1 MLGFGLE
8 SHLDSNPTLESTN
21 PYLFSV
27 EKALVDLA
35 RLLQLHNL
43 LRRLQ
48 VGQVHV
54 RDHVRQPTPLL
65 HAKRRGL
72 RAQEG
77 SINSTA

>member
-1 MLGFGLE
+1 M
-8 SHLDSNPTLESTN
+8 
-21 PYLFSV
+21 
-27 EKALVDLA
+27 EKALVYLA

-72 RAQEG
+72 RAQGG
-77 SINSTA
+77 SIQQHDFLNKALALVPAYGRSM